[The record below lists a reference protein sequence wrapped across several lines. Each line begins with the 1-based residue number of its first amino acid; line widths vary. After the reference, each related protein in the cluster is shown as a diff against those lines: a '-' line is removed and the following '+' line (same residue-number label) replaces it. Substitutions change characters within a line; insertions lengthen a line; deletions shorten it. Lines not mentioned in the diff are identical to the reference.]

1 MSSLLQGDVQKLGF
15 AALII
20 FIKHMLSGLNC
31 LSRNLFLILG
41 LVALRVPSICWFI
54 ETLLP
59 PINAI
64 ETNSGF
70 FYTIAKGELSGIIEL
85 LKQ

>member
-31 LSRNLFLILG
+31 LSLNLFFDFG
-41 LVALRVPSICWFI
+41 SVALRVPSICWFT

-59 PINAI
+59 PIDAI
-64 ETNSGF
+64 ETSSGF
-70 FYTIAKGELSGIIEL
+70 FYTIAQGTLWPYRAS
-85 LKQ
+85 

>member
-20 FIKHMLSGLNC
+20 FIKHMLSGLDC
-31 LSRNLFLILG
+31 LNRNLFFILG
-41 LVALRVPSICWFI
+41 LVALRAPSICWFT

-64 ETNSGF
+64 ETDSGF
-70 FYTIAKGELSGIIEL
+70 FYTIAQGTLSPYRVS
-85 LKQ
+85 